1 MDPQKIFAYCERGLD
16 PTFWAEPFNAVTNAG
31 FIVAGIITL
40 VLLLRRPPNEAKL
53 ARAVLILN
61 LFIIGIG
68 SFLFHTY
75 AEPWSATA
83 DVAPIGAFML
93 LYLGYA
99 LYVFVRLPALAA
111 LIGVGLFAWVIGLA
125 MGTSC
130 EALGLEGEI
139 FARTNCL
146 NGSFGYLPAL
156 GAMLLIGLFL
166 IIRRHPAAP
175 YVFGAGLVFL
185 VSVSFRSVDRLLCDS
200 IILAG
205 YRIGTHFVW
214 HLLNSLTLFLL
225 VLGTVHH
232 GGDRDGDHNPDI

>member
-1 MDPQKIFAYCERGLD
+1 MEPQKIFAYCERGLD
-16 PTFWAEPFNAVTNAG
+16 PSFWAEPLNAVTNAG
-31 FIVAGIITL
+31 FIVAGLVTL
-40 VLLLRRPPNEAKL
+40 IALLRRPRQEPKL
-53 ARAVLILN
+53 ARLILILN
-61 LFIIGIG
+61 LFVIGIG

-99 LYVFVRLPALAA
+99 LYVFVRAPALVAA
-111 LIGVGLFAWVIGLA
+111 AGVGLFAWVIAQA
-125 MGTSC
+125 MSTSC
-130 EALGLEGEI
+130 AALGLDWGI

-156 GAMLLIGLFL
+156 GAMLLIGAWLL
-166 IIRRHPAAP
+166 IRRHPAAP

-200 IILAG
+200 TAF
-205 YRIGTHFVW
+205 YARPIGTHFVW

-225 VLGTVHH
+225 VLGAVRH
-232 GGDRDGDHNPDI
+232 GGDRDGDH